1 MFEAAQVGC
10 DAAVATVFRL
20 GKVRQQLVP
29 HKSCL
34 REAMQ
39 KHQDRLALVTCAA
52 AGQRDAVGQNL
63 TAEFDH
69 IAIDSGAARTNI
81 HWSGG
86 KFET

>member
-10 DAAVATVFRL
+10 DAAIATVFRP

-29 HKSCL
+29 HKSRL
-34 REAMQ
+34 GEAMQ

-52 AGQRDAVGQNL
+52 AGQRDAMGESL

-69 IAIDSGAARTNI
+69 IAIDSGASHAHI
-81 HWSGG
+81 YWSGG
-86 KFET
+86 KFDT

>member
-1 MFEAAQVGC
+1 MCKAAQVGC

-29 HKSCL
+29 HKSRF

-39 KHQDRLALVTCAA
+39 KHQDRLALVTRAA
-52 AGQRDAVGQNL
+52 AGQRDAMGEGL

-69 IAIDSGAARTNI
+69 IAIDSGASHTHI
-81 HWSGG
+81 YWSGG
-86 KFET
+86 KFDT

>member
-1 MFEAAQVGC
+1 MFKAAQVRR

-34 REAMQ
+34 GEAMQ
-39 KHQDRLALVTCAA
+39 KHQDRPALVTCAA
-52 AGQRDAVGQNL
+52 AGQRDAVGQSL

-69 IAIDSGAARTNI
+69 IAIDSGAAHADIR
-81 HWSGG
+81 WSGG
-86 KFET
+86 KLDT